1 MIQRIQTVYLALVL
15 ILSFV
20 GLISTIGE
28 WTVADTVVAHFSNFT
43 FGAYGAYKELDSTN
57 GPWCLGVLLII
68 VMFLSTMSI
77 MLFRKRMRQL
87 RLTIFSTILLV
98 GYVAAYAVFA
108 YYYDLKIDFYALTAY
123 QTEAEDI
130 ARATALGTTF
140 RLKFAAILPVLSII
154 LNCLAIQGIR
164 KDEALVRSLDR
175 IR

>member
-1 MIQRIQTVYLALVL
+1 MIQRIQTVYLALVF
-15 ILSFV
+15 IFSFV

-28 WTVADTVVAHFSNFT
+28 WTVAESVVAHFSNFT
-43 FGAYGAYKELDSTN
+43 FGAEGPFKELNTLG
-57 GPWCLGVLLII
+57 GPWCLGVLLIL
-68 VMFLSTMSI
+68 VMLLSLMSI

-98 GYVAAYAVFA
+98 GYVATYAVFA
-108 YYYDLKIDFYALTAY
+108 YYYHLNLDVHALTAY
-123 QTEAEDI
+123 ETGGEGYI
-130 ARATALGTTF
+130 SPTF
-140 RLKFAAILPVLSII
+140 HLKFVAVFPVLSII

>member
-15 ILSFV
+15 IFSFV

-28 WTVADTVVAHFSNFT
+28 WTAANEIVASFSNFT
-43 FGAYGAYKELDSTN
+43 FDAEGAYKALDSTK
-57 GPWCLGVLLII
+57 GPWCLGILLIM
-68 VMFLSTMSI
+68 VMFLTTMSI

-108 YYYDLKIDFYALTAY
+108 YYYDLKLELFAMTAY
-123 QTEAEDI
+123 EKGIDMGSCIT
-130 ARATALGTTF
+130 TAF
-140 RLKFAAILPVLSII
+140 HLKFAAIFPVLSII
-154 LNCLAIQGIR
+154 LNSLAIQGIR

>member
-15 ILSFV
+15 IFSFV

-28 WTVADTVVAHFSNFT
+28 WTVADTTVAEFSNFT
-43 FGAYGAYKELDSTN
+43 FSSYGVYKSLTSTS
-57 GPWCLGVLLII
+57 GPWCLGILLII
-68 VMFLSTMSI
+68 VMLLTSLSI
-77 MLFRKRMRQL
+77 LLFRKRMRQL

-98 GYVAAYAVFA
+98 GYVVAYAVFA
-108 YYYDLKIDFYALTAY
+108 YYYNANLELHTPDAAVR
-123 QTEAEDI
+123 I
-130 ARATALGTTF
+130 APTF
-140 RLKFAAILPVLSII
+140 HIKLMAIFPVLSII

>member
-15 ILSFV
+15 IFSFV

-28 WTVADTVVAHFSNFT
+28 WTAANEIVASFSNFT
-43 FGAYGAYKELDSTN
+43 FGAAGDFKALDSTK
-57 GPWCLGVLLII
+57 GPWCLGILLIM
-68 VMFLSTMSI
+68 VMFLTTMSI
-77 MLFRKRMRQL
+77 LLFRKRMRQL

-108 YYYDLKIDFYALTAY
+108 YYYDLKLDVYAMTAY
-123 QTEAEDI
+123 TEIEGITPLSAI
-130 ARATALGTTF
+130 F
-140 RLKFAAILPVLSII
+140 RIKFAAILPVLSII

>member
-15 ILSFV
+15 IFSFV

-43 FGAYGAYKELDSTN
+43 FGAEGPFKALDSTS
-57 GPWCLGVLLII
+57 GPWCLGVLLIL

-87 RLTIFSTILLV
+87 RLTIISTILLV
-98 GYVAAYAVFA
+98 GYVITYAVFA
-108 YYYDLKIDFYALTAY
+108 YFYDLNLNLYASTAY
-123 QTEAEDI
+123 EKGIEI
-130 ARATALGTTF
+130 AALPTF
-140 RLKFAAILPVLSII
+140 HLKFVAVFPVLSII

>member
-1 MIQRIQTVYLALVL
+1 ML

-28 WTVADTVVAHFSNFT
+28 WTVGDAVVAHFSNFT
-43 FGAYGAYKELDSTN
+43 FGADGAFKALDTTS
-57 GPWCLGVLLII
+57 GPWCLGILLIM
-68 VMFLSTMSI
+68 VMFLSLLSI

-87 RLTIFSTILLV
+87 RLTIISTILLV
-98 GYVAAYAVFA
+98 GYVATYAVFA
-108 YYYDLKIDFYALTAY
+108 YYYQLNLEQMASDVANSTAP
-123 QTEAEDI
+123 I
-130 ARATALGTTF
+130 F
-140 RLKFAAILPVLSII
+140 HLKFVAAFPVLSII

>member
-20 GLISTIGE
+20 GLISTMGE
-28 WTVADTVVAHFSNFT
+28 WTVADAVVAHFSNFT
-43 FGAYGAYKELDSTN
+43 FGAEPPFNALDSTG
-57 GPWCLGVLLII
+57 GPWCLGVLLIL
-68 VMFLSTMSI
+68 VMLLSGMSI

-87 RLTIFSTILLV
+87 RLTIISTILLA
-98 GYVAAYAVFA
+98 GYAATYAVFA
-108 YYYDLKIDFYALTAY
+108 YYYQLNLEQVAA
-123 QTEAEDI
+123 EAANSI
-130 ARATALGTTF
+130 VPTF
-140 RLKFAAILPVLSII
+140 HLKFVAVFPVLSII

>member
-15 ILSFV
+15 IFSFV

-28 WTVADTVVAHFSNFT
+28 WTVADAAVAHFSNFT
-43 FGAYGAYKELDSTN
+43 FGAEAPFKAMDDLG
-57 GPWCLGVLLII
+57 GPWCLGVILIL
-68 VMFLSTMSI
+68 VMLLSTLSI

-87 RLTIFSTILLV
+87 RLTILSTILLV

-108 YYYDLKIDFYALTAY
+108 YYYQLNLDLYALTAY
-123 QTEAEDI
+123 ETGAE
-130 ARATALGTTF
+130 GVFSPTF
-140 RLKFAAILPVLSII
+140 HLKFVSVFPVLSII

>member
-28 WTVADTVVAHFSNFT
+28 WTVANAVVAHFSNFT
-43 FGAYGAYKELDSTN
+43 FGAEGQFKALDSTS
-57 GPWCLGVLLII
+57 GPWCLGVLLIL

-87 RLTIFSTILLV
+87 RLTIISTILLV
-98 GYVAAYAVFA
+98 GYVATYAVFT
-108 YYYDLKIDFYALTAY
+108 YYYQLNLDQLVS
-123 QTEAEDI
+123 TEAESI
-130 ARATALGTTF
+130 APTF
-140 RLKFAAILPVLSII
+140 HLKLISVFPVLSII

>member
-15 ILSFV
+15 IFSFI

-28 WTVADTVVAHFSNFT
+28 WTVADAVVANFSNFT
-43 FGAYGAYKELDSTN
+43 FSSYGAYAKFTSTS
-57 GPWCLGVLLII
+57 GPWCLGILLIMVI
-68 VMFLSTMSI
+68 FLSGLSI
-77 MLFRKRMRQL
+77 LLFRKRMRQL
-87 RLTIFSTILLV
+87 RLTIVSTILLV

-108 YYYDLKIDFYALTAY
+108 YYYHLNLELLTPDAAGKLL
-123 QTEAEDI
+123 TPDAVGNF
-130 ARATALGTTF
+130 TPTF
-140 RLKFAAILPVLSII
+140 HIKLMAIFPVLSII

>member
-1 MIQRIQTVYLALVL
+1 MIQRIQTVYLAIVL

-28 WTVADTVVAHFSNFT
+28 WTVANAVVAHFSNFT
-43 FGAYGAYKELDSTN
+43 FGAEGQFKSMDSTS
-57 GPWCLGVLLII
+57 GPWCLGILLILT
-68 VMFLSTMSI
+68 MFLSLMSI

-87 RLTIFSTILLV
+87 RLTIISTILLV
-98 GYVAAYAVFA
+98 GYVAAYIFFAYVYQVKLESLCGEGSGCIPPTFHLKFVAVFP
-108 YYYDLKIDFYALTAY
+108 I
-123 QTEAEDI
+123 
-130 ARATALGTTF
+130 
-140 RLKFAAILPVLSII
+140 LSII

>member
-15 ILSFV
+15 IFSFV

-43 FGAYGAYKELDSTN
+43 FGAEGQFKALDSTS
-57 GPWCLGVLLII
+57 GPWCLGILLIL

-87 RLTIFSTILLV
+87 RLTIISTILLF
-98 GYVAAYAVFA
+98 GYVASYAVFA
-108 YYYDLKIDFYALTAY
+108 YYYHLNLEQLSGEGAGNIVP
-123 QTEAEDI
+123 
-130 ARATALGTTF
+130 TF
-140 RLKFAAILPVLSII
+140 HFKFISIFPVLSII